1 MVSLFFKAL
10 NRNRF
15 KTFLIY
21 LSITVAITAIFMITS
36 ISKGIIGMY
45 ATMLKSEGDIIIT
58 QAKIA
63 DTFFSDVPVSI
74 MPSVQ
79 AITGVKEV
87 YALILG
93 ASPIN
98 ELPIAAIYGVSENRF
113 KTYALIE
120 GSYPKKGEVILG
132 KNINARL
139 HTPKTV
145 TISNKTFTVSGI
157 FENGV
162 GFEDGGAVLTRGDA
176 SAIFN
181 KEASIVL
188 VSIDKETNAEKL
200 IEHINAL
207 SSDIEAKTTHAFVDN
222 YNQFKIIETSANVIS
237 AVAFLMGLLGIAS
250 LISITINERRSEFG
264 ILRAI
269 GKPSSYILRMV
280 VGETFI
286 ITCIGFISA
295 LLLSKALLF
304 MIAHI
309 EKFQGYVNGELSFQ
323 TIVVVFGFSLFMALL
338 GALLP
343 AYSASKIDPIIL
355 IQRGAL

>member
-1 MVSLFFKAL
+1 VVSLFFKAL

-45 ATMLKSEGDIIIT
+45 STMLKSEGDIIIT

-79 AITGVKEV
+79 ALTGVKEV

-120 GSYPKKGEVILG
+120 GNYPKKGEVILG

-139 HTPKTV
+139 HAPKTV

-280 VGETFI
+280 VGGDVYHHVYWFYLSPFTLQRTFVYDR
-286 ITCIGFISA
+286 TYREVSRLC
-295 LLLSKALLF
+295 
-304 MIAHI
+304 
-309 EKFQGYVNGELSFQ
+309 E
-323 TIVVVFGFSLFMALL
+323 
-338 GALLP
+338 
-343 AYSASKIDPIIL
+343 
-355 IQRGAL
+355 R

>member
-1 MVSLFFKAL
+1 MISLFFKAL

-36 ISKGIIGMY
+36 ISRGIIGMY
-45 ATMLKSEGDIIIT
+45 STMLKTEGDIIVT

-63 DTFFSDVPVSI
+63 DTFFSDVNASLADTI
-74 MPSVQ
+74 KTI
-79 AITGVKEV
+79 AGVKEV
-87 YALILG
+87 YAIILG

-98 ELPIAAIYGVSENRF
+98 DLPIAAIYGVSENRF
-113 KTYALIE
+113 KTYALTQ
-120 GSYPKKGEVILG
+120 GSYPKKGEVMLG
-132 KNINARL
+132 KNIDARL
-139 HTPKTV
+139 HSPKSV
-145 TISNKTFTVSGI
+145 SISNKTFTVSGI

-162 GFEDGGAVLTRGDA
+162 GFEDGGAVLNREDA

-181 KEASIVL
+181 KEASILL
-188 VSIDKETNAEKL
+188 VSIKRDTNVEKL

-207 SSDIEAKTTHAFVDN
+207 TPDIEAKTTHEFVDN
-222 YNQFKIIETSANVIS
+222 YNQFKIIETSSNVIS

-269 GKPSSYILRMV
+269 GKSSNFIMTMV

-286 ITCIGFISA
+286 ITCVGFLSA
-295 LLLSKALLF
+295 LLFSKVLLF

-309 EKFQGYVNGELSFQ
+309 EKFQGYVNGELSFE
-323 TIVVVFGFSLFMALL
+323 TIATVFGFSLFMALL

>member
-1 MVSLFFKAL
+1 LISLFFKAL

-21 LSITVAITAIFMITS
+21 TSITVAITAIFMITS
-36 ISKGIIGMY
+36 ISRGIIGMY
-45 ATMLKSEGDIIIT
+45 STMLKTEGDIIVT

-63 DTFFSDVPVSI
+63 DTFFSDVNASLTSTI
-74 MPSVQ
+74 Q
-79 AITGVKEV
+79 KITGVKEV

-98 ELPIAAIYGVSENRF
+98 DLPIAAIYGVSENRF

-120 GSYPKKGEVILG
+120 GVYPKKGEVILG

-139 HTPKTV
+139 HSPKFV
-145 TISNKTFTVSGI
+145 SISNKTFTVSGI

-162 GFEDGGAVLTRGDA
+162 GFEDGGAVLNREDA

-181 KEASIVL
+181 KEASILL
-188 VSIDKETNAEKL
+188 VSIERNTDANAL
-200 IEHINAL
+200 MQHISAL
-207 SSDIEAKTTHAFVDN
+207 SSDIEAKTTHEFVEN
-222 YNQFKIIETSANVIS
+222 YNQFKIIETSSNVIS

-269 GKPSSYILRMV
+269 GKSSNFIMTMV
-280 VGETFI
+280 VGETFV
-286 ITCIGFISA
+286 ITCVGFISA
-295 LLLSKALLF
+295 LLFSKALLF

-309 EKFQGYVNGELSFQ
+309 EKFQGYVNGQLSVE
-323 TIVVVFGFSLFMALL
+323 TIITVFCFSLFMALL

>member
-1 MVSLFFKAL
+1 MIGLFFKAL

-21 LSITVAITAIFMITS
+21 TSITVAITAIFMITS
-36 ISKGIIGMY
+36 ISRGIIGMY
-45 ATMLKSEGDIIIT
+45 STMLKTEGDIIVT

-63 DTFFSDVPVSI
+63 DTFFSDVNVSLADKI
-74 MPSVQ
+74 KNI
-79 AITGVKEV
+79 AGVKEV

-98 ELPIAAIYGVSENRF
+98 DLPIAAIYGVSENRF
-113 KTYALIE
+113 KTYALTE
-120 GSYPKKGEVILG
+120 GAYPKKGEVILG

-139 HTPKTV
+139 HAPKFV
-145 TISNKTFTVSGI
+145 SISNKTFSVSGI

-162 GFEDGGAVLTRGDA
+162 GFEDGGAVLNREDA

-181 KEASIVL
+181 KEASILL
-188 VSIDKETNAEKL
+188 VSMERGHEANAL
-200 IEHINAL
+200 IESINAL
-207 SSDIEAKTTHAFVDN
+207 SSEIEAKTTHEFVDN
-222 YNQFKIIETSANVIS
+222 YNQFKIIETSSNVIS

-269 GKPSSYILRMV
+269 GKSSNFIITMV
-280 VGETFI
+280 VGETFV
-286 ITCIGFISA
+286 ITCVGFISA
-295 LLLSKALLF
+295 LLFSKALLF

-309 EKFQGYVNGELSFQ
+309 EKFQGYVNGELSLE
-323 TIVVVFGFSLFMALL
+323 TIITVFCFSLFMALL

>member
-1 MVSLFFKAL
+1 MISLFFKAL

-21 LSITVAITAIFMITS
+21 TSITVAIMAIFMITS
-36 ISKGIIGMY
+36 ISRGIIGMY
-45 ATMLKSEGDIIIT
+45 STMLKTEGDIIVT

-63 DTFFSDVPVSI
+63 DTFFSDVNASLADTIKTIADVN
-74 MPSVQ
+74 
-79 AITGVKEV
+79 EV
-87 YALILG
+87 YAIILG

-98 ELPIAAIYGVSENRF
+98 DLPIAAIYGVSENRF
-113 KTYALIE
+113 KTYALTE
-120 GSYPKKGEVILG
+120 GVYPKKGEVILG

-139 HTPKTV
+139 HAPKSIA
-145 TISNKTFTVSGI
+145 ISNKTFTVSGI

-181 KEASIVL
+181 KDASILL
-188 VSIDKETNAEKL
+188 VSIKRDTNVEAL
-200 IEHINAL
+200 IEHINAI
-207 SSDIEAKTTHAFVDN
+207 SPDIEAKTTHEFVEN
-222 YNQFKIIETSANVIS
+222 YNQFKIIETSSNVIS
-237 AVAFLMGLLGIAS
+237 AVAFLMGLLGITS

-269 GKPSSYILRMV
+269 GKSSNFIMTMV

-286 ITCIGFISA
+286 ITCVGFISA

-309 EKFQGYVNGELSFQ
+309 EKFQGYVNGELSFE
-323 TIVVVFGFSLFMALL
+323 TIVTVFGFSLFMALL

>member
-1 MVSLFFKAL
+1 V
-10 NRNRF
+10 N
-15 KTFLIY
+15 
-21 LSITVAITAIFMITS
+21 
-36 ISKGIIGMY
+36 
-45 ATMLKSEGDIIIT
+45 
-58 QAKIA
+58 
-63 DTFFSDVPVSI
+63 
-74 MPSVQ
+74 
-79 AITGVKEV
+79 EV
-87 YALILG
+87 YAIILG

-98 ELPIAAIYGVSENRF
+98 DLPIAAIYGVSENRF
-113 KTYALIE
+113 KTYALTE
-120 GSYPKKGEVILG
+120 GAYPKKGEVILG

-139 HTPKTV
+139 HAPKSIS
-145 TISNKTFTVSGI
+145 ISNKTFTVSGI

-162 GFEDGGAVLTRGDA
+162 GFEDGGAVLTREDA

-181 KEASIVL
+181 KDASILL
-188 VSIDKETNAEKL
+188 VSIKRDTKVEAL
-200 IEHINAL
+200 IDHINAI
-207 SSDIEAKTTHAFVDN
+207 SPDIEAKTTHEFVEN
-222 YNQFKIIETSANVIS
+222 YNQFKIIETSSNVIS

-269 GKPSSYILRMV
+269 GKSSNFIMTMV

-295 LLLSKALLF
+295 LLLSKVLLF

-309 EKFQGYVNGELSFQ
+309 EKFQGYVNGQLSVE
-323 TIVVVFGFSLFMALL
+323 TILSVFGFSLFMALL

>member
-36 ISKGIIGMY
+36 ISRGIIGMY
-45 ATMLKSEGDIIIT
+45 STMLKSEGDIIIT

-63 DTFFSDVPVSI
+63 DTFFSDVSVSLV
-74 MPSVQ
+74 PSVQ
-79 AITGVKEV
+79 TVAGIKEV

-113 KTYALIE
+113 KTYALIQ
-120 GSYPKKGEVILG
+120 GSYPKKGEVMLG
-132 KNINARL
+132 KNIDARL
-139 HTPKTV
+139 HSPKSV
-145 TISNKTFTVSGI
+145 SISNKTFTVSGI

-162 GFEDGGAVLTRGDA
+162 GFEDGGAVLNREDA

-181 KEASIVL
+181 KEASIL
-188 VSIDKETNAEKL
+188 LASIDKSADATSL
-200 IEHINAL
+200 IEQINAL
-207 SSDIEAKTTHAFVDN
+207 SPDIEAKTTHEFVDN
-222 YNQFKIIETSANVIS
+222 YNQFKIIETSSNVIS

-269 GKPSSYILRMV
+269 GKSSRFIMSMV

-295 LLLSKALLF
+295 LLLSKGLLL

-309 EKFQGYVNGELSFQ
+309 EKFQGYVNGELSVQ